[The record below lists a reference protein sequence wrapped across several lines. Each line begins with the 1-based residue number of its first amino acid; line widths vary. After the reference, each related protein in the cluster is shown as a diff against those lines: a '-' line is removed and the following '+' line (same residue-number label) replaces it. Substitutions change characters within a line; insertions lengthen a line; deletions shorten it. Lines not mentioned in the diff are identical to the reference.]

1 MQHTNDSFGTI
12 SRIFLWVNICL
23 IYFHI
28 ISIRRHIRTIERSL
42 ATLVA
47 QQGHEATDDCSN
59 NFNDTIQEESY
70 HIYCPSNILPVPNN
84 SHVALI
90 P

>member
-47 QQGHEATDDCSN
+47 QQGHEATDSCSN
-59 NFNDTIQEESY
+59 NFNDTIQFRSELLS
-70 HIYCPSNILPVPNN
+70 VPTLGNKLDTL
-84 SHVALI
+84 VR
-90 P
+90 